1 MKAAVTVPSK
11 PLTLDLMET
20 SDLFSEGLAKRVLQK
35 NEWIKRCEKLL
46 DSQSRFCSFLAQDLS
61 KEATDLARNG
71 T

>member
-1 MKAAVTVPSK
+1 
-11 PLTLDLMET
+11 MET

-46 DSQSRFCSFLAQDLS
+46 DSPSRFCSFLAQDLS